1 MGRLQTLSAVSKSI
15 YLYITPFFP
24 SPTTWQ
30 GGFCMDA
37 VKALRQDGRYD
48 VVVMTATDYG
58 GDYEIDGI
66 KVYQFP
72 RKRIGASEYFEW
84 FLQRRNNRM
93 FLEKLTEIGIRVEDV
108 AVCHVHDY
116 EHYVQYALE
125 IKIRNPKCLTLVH
138 HHFAGYYDLS
148 VGKLGV
154 MPIWSDFL
162 YLKLRREFESVYAHV
177 FISEHCRRCYGRRI
191 DFDTGKD
198 KGLLKKQLLHGAF
211 YRPIKLPNA
220 YVWYNG
226 VDTSVFNCNGRKARN
241 GGLIIGCVG
250 NFNPCKRQI
259 DLIKAFELVVK
270 VLPEAKLK
278 LVGDGKT
285 YNECVEYASAH
296 EMESCVEFIA
306 PMSRCK
312 LADFYRNIDLLVTPS
327 VNEGFCCVNAEAN
340 YCGTPVVAVKGMP
353 IDEILDEK
361 GRNDWLVTS
370 HDIEELARKII
381 EMLKNQKQQHFTI
394 NLDSNVL
401 AKKFVDWTM
410 EKRKQI
416 KS

>member
-1 MGRLQTLSAVSKSI
+1 MIRPVYI
-15 YLYITPFFP
+15 YLTPFFP

-37 VKALRQDGRYD
+37 VKALRKDGRYE

-84 FLQRRNNRM
+84 CLQRRNNRM
-93 FLEKLTEIGIRVEDV
+93 FLEKLAEVGIRVEDV

-116 EHYVQYALE
+116 EHYVQYALA
-125 IKIRNPKCLTLVH
+125 IKRRNPKCLTLVH

-154 MPIWSDFL
+154 VPIWSDFL
-162 YLKLRREFESVYAHV
+162 YLKLRREFESVDAHV

-198 KGLLKKQLLHGAF
+198 KGLLKTQLLLGVL
-211 YRPIKLPNA
+211 YRPIRLPGS

-226 VDTSVFNCNGRKARN
+226 VDTSVFNGNGRKARTDEFV
-241 GGLIIGCVG
+241 IGCVG

-259 DLIKAFELVVK
+259 DLIKAFEFVVK
-270 VLPEAKLK
+270 DLPNVKLK

-285 YNECVEYASAH
+285 YRECVEYVSVH
-296 EMESCVEFIA
+296 GMEKWVEFIA
-306 PMSRCK
+306 PMTRDK
-312 LADFYRNIDLLVTPS
+312 LAEFYRSIDLLVTPS

-340 YCGTPVVAVKGMP
+340 YCGTPFIAVKGLPM
-353 IDEILDEK
+353 EEVLDE
-361 GRNDWLVTS
+361 GGCQTWLVAP
-370 HDIEELARKII
+370 HDI
-381 EMLKNQKQQHFTI
+381 N
-394 NLDSNVL
+394 NL
-401 AKKFVDWTM
+401 AKKIVEFANNPQRQRLSVDLDANSLVRQFVDWTVNARSCLG
-410 EKRKQI
+410 K
-416 KS
+416 